1 MKTEKIIVNF
11 GSEKLKAIKILA
23 PEVYA
28 GLEKQLNDCLE
39 KIYQKTVPPHTRTYI
54 EESEK
59 LDAAEEQR
67 KQKKTA
73 K

>member
-39 KIYQKTVPPHTRTYI
+39 KIYQKTVPHTRTYI

-59 LDAAEEQR
+59 LDAAEEQK